1 MVGTSEQRH
10 KLAVALLFSFL
21 ETLSVWVWWYMSII
35 PALGRLRKEIG
46 EFEVRLSSIVRPYL
60 KKKKKTRAGRV
71 AQVLEALSSNS
82 STTK

>member
-1 MVGTSEQRH
+1 
-10 KLAVALLFSFL
+10 
-21 ETLSVWVWWYMSII
+21 MSII